1 MQSYVFYPKISP
13 PIPFSLFTIPYDN
26 TEGQEYRY
34 LTLQQM
40 MPESHIGSLRHHLS
54 RMGTSC
60 FLSEDYGFPVSDLM
74 VSISSCEKGVP
85 S

>member
-34 LTLQQM
+34 LTLQQNDAG
-40 MPESHIGSLRHHLS
+40 ES
-54 RMGTSC
+54 
-60 FLSEDYGFPVSDLM
+60 
-74 VSISSCEKGVP
+74 
-85 S
+85 